1 MKMCHITNRCD
12 VAVPLKLFRC
22 FLATSP
28 SCPISLQPRERTHT
42 HMHMVASVTSLKKA
56 VAPNCIHDCLFKLE
70 TGGAELSLARDD
82 TLETSGAARA
92 HTVQKSNSK
101 VVLPP
106 LRSAAPPAARA
117 RDIVDD
123 DDRFSLGDTTPL
135 RLQRDLRDPNKPRI
149 LADLVQNTAEYA
161 SGRIADLMS
170 LRGVS
175 HEFKNTVSDAMGF
188 VNGRCWTAFDARVEL
203 GGTSLLWVSR
213 GSDAIIATN
222 RCALVCLRHR
232 LETLR
237 WNVDRSCTPG
247 AAHLPLELFGDANTV
262 LTALDVGSDCIDAD
276 KLRNLRGLK
285 FLSAW
290 GLSGATSFCD
300 LPALES
306 LVLADAWSHLG
317 GLHGCVALRE
327 LSLEGSYVPDASLHG
342 FRDVLSQLV
351 KLNLRE
357 CTVSLQCPVLTRA
370 CRCGNST

>member
-1 MKMCHITNRCD
+1 
-12 VAVPLKLFRC
+12 
-22 FLATSP
+22 
-28 SCPISLQPRERTHT
+28 
-42 HMHMVASVTSLKKA
+42 MHMVASVTSLKKA

-175 HEFKNTVSDAMGF
+175 HEFKNAVSDAIGF
-188 VNGRCWTAFDARVEL
+188 LNDRCWTSFAARFES
-203 GGTSLLWVSR
+203 GGTGLLWASR
-213 GSDAIIATN
+213 GSDEIVATN

-232 LETLR
+232 LETLC
-237 WNVDRSCTPG
+237 WHVGRSLTPG
-247 AAHLPLELFGDANTV
+247 VGYYLPPGAGHLPLKLFGDANTV
-262 LTALDVGSDCIDAD
+262 LTVLDVDARCIAAN
-276 KLRNLRGLK
+276 KLRKLRGLK
-285 FLSAW
+285 SLRAWFLSTRIWGEMPPPWSASCSRTHGAISTAFATAW
-290 GLSGATSFCD
+290 
-300 LPALES
+300 P
-306 LVLADAWSHLG
+306 
-317 GLHGCVALRE
+317 
-327 LSLEGSYVPDASLHG
+327 YVS
-342 FRDVLSQLV
+342 
-351 KLNLRE
+351 
-357 CTVSLQCPVLTRA
+357 
-370 CRCGNST
+370 